1 VTISLHRGVQSDTAE
16 FLRYYDEIGGRS
28 LGDAFF
34 EDLMARL
41 TLIGDQPRRFPRWRG
56 EIRRANLTRFPC
68 HLLFRIVG
76 EQVRVLVVRHH
87 RRHPEFGLSRR

>member
-1 VTISLHRGVQSDTAE
+1 MTISLHRGVQSDSAE

>member
-1 VTISLHRGVQSDTAE
+1 MTISLHRGVQSDTAE

-34 EDLMARL
+34 EDLLARL

-87 RRHPEFGLSRR
+87 RRHPQFGLSRR